1 MRTMTRGQRTILMV
15 IAYGAVLALG
25 AMLLQWLEYRFF
37 MRTHAREAYAL
48 LVALGF
54 LALGIWAGVRLTP
67 RAPATPFAVNRAAL
81 DTLRISEREL
91 EVLALLAEGCANKD
105 IARRLELSPHTVKTH
120 LANLFDKLG
129 AGRRTEAI
137 ARARE
142 LGLIR

>member
-1 MRTMTRGQRTILMV
+1 MTRGRRTVLIVMV
-15 IAYGAVLALG
+15 YGAVLALG
-25 AMLLQWLEYRFF
+25 AILLQWLEYRFV

-54 LALGIWAGVRLTP
+54 LALGIWAGLRLTP
-67 RAPATPFAVNRAAL
+67 RAPAAPFTVNRAAL
-81 DTLRISEREL
+81 VTLRISDREL
-91 EVLALLAEGCANKD
+91 QVLELLAEGRANKD

-120 LANLFDKLG
+120 LANLFEKLG